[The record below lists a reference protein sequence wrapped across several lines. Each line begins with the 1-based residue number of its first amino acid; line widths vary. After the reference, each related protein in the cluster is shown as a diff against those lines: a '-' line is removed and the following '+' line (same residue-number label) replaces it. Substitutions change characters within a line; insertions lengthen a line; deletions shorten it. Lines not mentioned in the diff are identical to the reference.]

1 VWEDDEVGSS
11 GDKPR
16 KPRRRLAKVPRGA
29 ESNNIQL
36 AGLSNDTGAA
46 FGHRVDHD
54 KAHGRSSNVGRF
66 GRFVLWCLGK
76 RRTPPEELENP

>member
-1 VWEDDEVGSS
+1 
-11 GDKPR
+11 
-16 KPRRRLAKVPRGA
+16 VPRGA
-29 ESNNIQL
+29 EPSSLHL
-36 AGLSNDTGAA
+36 AGLSTDAGGNND
-46 FGHRVDHD
+46 HRLDHD

>member
-1 VWEDDEVGSS
+1 MGSS

-29 ESNNIQL
+29 EPNNIQL
-36 AGLSNDTGAA
+36 AGLSNSSG
-46 FGHRVDHD
+46 GSYGSRVDHD
-54 KAHGRSSNVGRF
+54 KAHGRSENVGKF